1 MTKIIYK
8 INPHTKVSAET
19 YGVGASQKGYII
31 SIVTFFVLII
41 MLSMALSMSFLVADR
56 QRRATNTVKST
67 QSYYAAEGGIEDV
80 LVRLKKIPQMLPASY
95 VLNINGATADINI
108 PNIIG
113 GSRSVTSQG
122 NNNGIIRKIKTV
134 YGIDNNQSISF
145 YYGVEVGE
153 GGLVMSNGSRVM
165 GNVFSAGNISGSGII
180 DNDAIVSGNGYSI
193 QGVTVKG
200 NVLAYSCLSPAKV
213 YGNLT
218 YVIGG
223 SHTCT
228 VSGTTSV
235 QPQEISAQPMP
246 IPQSQ
251 IDDWKSAAEGVQIF
265 SGNKTINGSQSLG
278 PIKITGSLTLSNNST
293 LNMTGTVY
301 VAGNITINNNAV
313 LKLDSSYGSSGGV
326 LISDGIINM
335 NNNNRLSG
343 SGQTGSYLLVLSTNT
358 SNNAISINN
367 NVAGGVFYTSAGG
380 LNISNNVSLV
390 EATGYKVIM
399 ENNST
404 IEYSSGIV
412 NIYFSSGPAGGWQ
425 VSSWQEF

>member
-1 MTKIIYK
+1 MTKKIYK

-200 NVLAYSCLSPAKV
+200 NALAYSCLSPAKV

-251 IDDWKSAAEGVQIF
+251 IDGWKSDAASKVF
-265 SGNKTINGSQSLG
+265 SGNKNISGNQSLG
-278 PIKITGSLTLSNNST
+278 PIKITGSLTISNNAT
-293 LNMTGTVY
+293 LNITGIVY
-301 VAGNITINNNAV
+301 VVGNIIIDNNATV
-313 LKLDSSYGSSGGV
+313 KLDSSYGSMGGV
-326 LISDGIINM
+326 LLADGTITVS
-335 NNNNRLSG
+335 NNNVFSG
-343 SGQTGSYLLVLSTNT
+343 SGQASSYLLILSTDT
-358 SNNAISINN
+358 SDSAISVSNNALG
-367 NVAGGVFYTSAGG
+367 AVFYTSAGG
-380 LNISNNVSLV
+380 ISISNNVSLM

-399 ENNST
+399 KNNST
-404 IEYSSGIV
+404 IQYSSGIV
-412 NIYFSSGPAGGWQ
+412 NIYFASGPGGGWK
-425 VSSWQEF
+425 VTSWEEY